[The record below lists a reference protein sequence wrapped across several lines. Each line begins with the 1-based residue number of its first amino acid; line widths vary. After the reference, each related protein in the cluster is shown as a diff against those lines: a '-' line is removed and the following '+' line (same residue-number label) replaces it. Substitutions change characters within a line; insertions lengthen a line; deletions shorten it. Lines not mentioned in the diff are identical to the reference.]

1 MATVLINVRFQ
12 GLGNPEDICSQGVLL
27 SLNLNGLG
35 EAKPIPPQST
45 VSLLGRNTQGRK
57 VGPDDDVPCKATS
70 LGGAPIISF
79 REGPNGHLVR
89 AVI

>member
-57 VGPDDDVPCKATS
+57 VGPDRKATS
-70 LGGAPIISF
+70 LGGAPIVSF